1 MEENKKLNE
10 IEIDELIKSV
20 YSKIA
25 NWHNDDTTSSGLKF
39 TVLEIIQ
46 ECTNNTLRQIGL
58 NEITTDI
65 KLDEET
71 KKEALQK
78 KQESEEG

>member
-1 MEENKKLNE
+1 MKDDKRINE
-10 IEIDELIKSV
+10 IEIDDLIKSV
-20 YSKIA
+20 YTKIA

-46 ECTNNTLRQIGL
+46 ECTNNALRQIGL
-58 NEITTDI
+58 DEVTTDI

-71 KKEALQK
+71 KKEAVK
-78 KQESEEG
+78 KKNESNY

>member
-1 MEENKKLNE
+1 MKDNKKINE
-10 IEIDELIKSV
+10 IEIDDLIKSV
-20 YSKIA
+20 YTKIA

-58 NEITTDI
+58 DEVTTDI

-71 KKEALQK
+71 KKEAVK
-78 KQESEEG
+78 KKSESDY